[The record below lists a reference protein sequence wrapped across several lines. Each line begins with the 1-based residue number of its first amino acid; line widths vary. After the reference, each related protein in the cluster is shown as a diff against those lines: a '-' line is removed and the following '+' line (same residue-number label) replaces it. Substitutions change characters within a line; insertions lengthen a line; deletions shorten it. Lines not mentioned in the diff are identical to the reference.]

1 MSVFDRLARE
11 SEAERQEW
19 ARRNA
24 QTSSESTARVQQ
36 DLGRS
41 NSVFDRL
48 EKVRSLTHKA
58 PLGAYTI
65 PILLLWL
72 DSPSSLSGI
81 GGGASGMGAPQR
93 ADRR

>member
-24 QTSSESTARVQQ
+24 QTSAESTARVQQ

-48 EKVRSLTHKA
+48 EKVRFLT
-58 PLGAYTI
+58 
-65 PILLLWL
+65 
-72 DSPSSLSGI
+72 
-81 GGGASGMGAPQR
+81 
-93 ADRR
+93 